1 LICWAR
7 RKGKATSTLGAL
19 HVLRETVSD
28 LRYLWRSFLFR
39 GTILNWRDLWQ
50 ALYFVSCEKI
60 KEKPRHLRD
69 AV

>member
-28 LRYLWRSFLFR
+28 LRYLGRPFYFA
-39 GTILNWRDLWQ
+39 GQFLNWRDLWQ
-50 ALYFVSCEKI
+50 ALYFVLCAKI